1 MSPFPALLL
10 AMKFNLRLLLAGAA
24 TVAGSLFPPSATTE
38 IKVGPNY
45 PTDYFSSPLDI
56 PLVLSGTFAELR
68 PNHFH
73 GGIDIKTD
81 EVKNIP
87 VYAVADGYVSR
98 INISSTGYGNALYI
112 AHPNGY
118 TSVYAHLDSFSPD
131 IARWIKNK
139 QYEKQTWAID
149 EYLPEGLLPV
159 KKRQQIARSGNTG
172 SSESPHLHFEI
183 RDSQTEVTINPLL
196 FGFKVNDK
204 IRPILQSVYL
214 YNMTDPDRYFL
225 QRKYN
230 LKNNGIGNYVIG
242 DGKGSINLL
251 SVGTTQMGIG
261 IKCYDQTSDAYNK
274 NGVYSITA
282 YNNGTIFY
290 SHTMEKVGFD
300 ETRCINSHTDY
311 KEQRDGNGFAE
322 KCFVDPGNHLQIYQ
336 QLNNQGIVDLA
347 DGQMHK
353 ITLEVRDAIGNLST
367 LNFMLQYKPENTYTL
382 PASEPYAAYFQYN
395 TPNIYTAD
403 KFKIDMPTGV
413 LYNNLYFKFA
423 VNPPQS
429 NKIYSNV
436 FKVHDR
442 YTPANTYFNI
452 ALQPNN
458 LPDSLRNKAVVA
470 YIWGT
475 KQKSLVGTWDG
486 DYLKARTREFGNYY
500 ITTDIIAPKITPI
513 NITPGRNMQNSKSL
527 WLNTSDDLSGI
538 KSYKG
543 YIDDQW
549 VLFSYEEKSGKLE
562 YLFDE
567 HVPAGKHHLR
577 LEVSDQANNIRTY
590 EADFIR

>member
-1 MSPFPALLL
+1 MSSFPVLLL
-10 AMKFNLRLLLAGAA
+10 VMKFNFRLLLAGVAA
-24 TVAGSLFPPSATTE
+24 VAGSLFPPSATTE
-38 IKVGPNY
+38 IKIGPDY
-45 PTDYFSSPLDI
+45 PTGYFSSPLDI

-81 EVKNIP
+81 EAKNIP

-98 INISSTGYGNALYI
+98 VNISSTGYGNALYI

-118 TSVYAHLDSFSPD
+118 TSVYAHLDSFVPE
-131 IARWIKNK
+131 IAQWIKNK

-149 EYLPEGLLPV
+149 ERLPEGLITV
-159 KKRQQIARSGNTG
+159 RKGKMVARSGNSG

-183 RDSQTEVTINPLL
+183 RDSQTEVAINPLL
-196 FGFKVNDK
+196 FGFKINDK
-204 IRPILQSVYL
+204 VRPTLQGAYL

-225 QRKYN
+225 QRKYA
-230 LKNNGIGNYVIG
+230 LKNNGAGNYVIVE
-242 DGKGSINLL
+242 GKNTVNVLTVGSP
-251 SVGTTQMGIG
+251 QMGIG

-274 NGVYSITA
+274 NGVYSIAA
-282 YNNGTIFY
+282 YNNGSVFY
-290 SHTMEKVGFD
+290 NYNMEKVGFD

-311 KEQRDGNGFAE
+311 KEQLDGNGFIE
-322 KCFVDPGNHLQIYQ
+322 KCFVDPGNHLQIYS
-336 QLNNQGIVDLA
+336 QLNNQGIIDLS

-353 ITLEVRDAIGNLST
+353 ITVEVRDAIGNLST
-367 LNFMLQYKPENTYTL
+367 LNFVLQYNTASTYTL
-382 PASEPYAAYFQYN
+382 PVSEPYAAYFQYN

-403 KFKIDMPTGV
+403 KFKIDMPANA

-423 VNPPQS
+423 TNPPQS
-429 NKIYSNV
+429 NRIYSAV

-442 YTPANTYFNI
+442 DTPADTYFNI
-452 ALQPNN
+452 EIQPNN
-458 LPDSLRNKAVVA
+458 LPDTLRDKATIA
-470 YIWGT
+470 YIRGN
-475 KQKSLVGTWDG
+475 KQKSLVSTWNG

-500 ITTDIIAPKITPI
+500 ITTDLVAPKIMPI

-567 HVPAGKHHLR
+567 HAPPGKHHLR
-577 LEVSDQANNIRTY
+577 VEVSDQTNNIRTY